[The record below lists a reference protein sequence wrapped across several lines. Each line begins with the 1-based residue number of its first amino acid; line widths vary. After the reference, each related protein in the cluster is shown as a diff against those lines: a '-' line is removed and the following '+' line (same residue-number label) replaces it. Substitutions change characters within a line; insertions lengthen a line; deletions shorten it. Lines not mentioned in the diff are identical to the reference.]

1 LYYDQD
7 ISSVFGE
14 LRTSVKGLSPEDAEK
29 RLEEYGKNE
38 LKEKEKV
45 SVFRLFLSQFKSILI
60 LILVIAAIVSA
71 LLGEAI
77 DAAVI
82 LFTVFLAGILG
93 FVQEYRAEK
102 AIELLKSLT
111 SPEATVIRNGSEKK
125 IPSTYLVPGDIILLQ
140 TGDRIPADARII
152 EEFNLKVDESS
163 LTGESVPAQKVTD
176 ALPAGTS
183 EADRNNMVYAGTAVA
198 YGRGKAVIT
207 ATGMKTSFGEL
218 AGLLGT
224 IERSRTPLQ
233 ESLDKFGRWI
243 GGATIVI
250 VAFVAVLGV
259 FLGFPP
265 LDMFLWGVALAVA
278 AIPEALPAVVTVG
291 LGLGVRRM
299 VKRHALVRKLPSVE
313 TLGATNVICSDK
325 TGTLT
330 QNKMTVERI
339 YVDRQI
345 LRVTGGGYDPDG
357 KFLKGDSE
365 KEDPEVSGDDIH
377 LRVLL
382 LSAALCN
389 DSNLYKEEDGW
400 KIRGDP
406 TEAALVVAAAKAGF
420 EKSELDSKYP
430 RLAEIPF
437 SSESKR
443 MTTFNKL
450 DDFPGDVLDS
460 ELVAFS
466 KGAPEVILGSCTKIF
481 LDGEIKTLTHGQK
494 QEILEEVKELADQ
507 ALRVMAFSFRPFEE
521 GFSPEKISSGKIPV
535 ERAEE
540 DMVFSGLTGMRDPP
554 REEVK
559 AAIRTCEDAGIKT
572 VMITGDHKVTA
583 AAIAREL
590 GILKENDLTLTGSEL
605 DSLEEKEFE
614 DRVERVSVYARV
626 YPAHKLRVVEAL
638 KKKGYV
644 VAMTGDGVNDAPAL
658 KAADMGIAMG
668 ITGTDV
674 SKEASSMILTDDNF
688 ASIVS
693 AVEEGRNIFKNIRNF
708 ITYGLTCHIG
718 EVLIVLIAIL
728 GWQILPLMAV
738 QILWINL
745 ITDGLPPMAL
755 SVEPPDRG
763 LMRQKPRNVE
773 EGLITRR
780 EITAGLGIGILVTL
794 QALIVLVWSLESG
807 FSLSKLQTMV
817 FTLVVFSEM
826 FNAFNWRS
834 DRYSVFSLGLFTNK
848 ALIYA
853 VLTTVVL
860 QLMVI
865 YVPFLQLAFSTVPLS
880 LPEWGIILALASTT
894 LISMEIVKHINN
906 GKRAD

>member
-1 LYYDQD
+1 MYYDQD

-111 SPEATVIRNGSEKK
+111 SPEATVVRNGSEKK

-163 LTGESVPAQKVTD
+163 LTGESVPVQKVID

-365 KEDPEVSGDDIH
+365 KEDPEVSGDDMH

-382 LSAALCN
+382 FSAALCN

-780 EITAGLGIGILVTL
+780 EITAGLGIGTLVTL

>member
-111 SPEATVIRNGSEKK
+111 SPEATVVRNGSEKK